1 MPRIPPGT
9 APLRPAARPRRAL
22 LSTAAVAAALVLG
35 SPPSAAGWVEADP
48 AIERTRAF
56 FEDGPA
62 ELLPAEER
70 ARLAALPLAERVGAV
85 ALWLSRDP
93 LPETPENELAVGIA
107 KRRRQV
113 RAEELSFFDD
123 RAKLLFL
130 RGAPAERLKVECS
143 ETYRPLEVWT
153 YGAGAEARSVVLYRP
168 RVEGFFRAWYPT
180 DSKRLLYS
188 EEMEYFLEQFEE
200 LRRYIRGKRP
210 DLQLCKQAERIDEI
224 TGVDGLF
231 GFRKERMTDAQV
243 AALFAPPGDLAEWAR
258 QAAAEA
264 AGGPEELPV
273 ERVAFSFPERRD
285 QRIVT
290 RIRVELPAGAPLGVV
305 DEPGGSRETRIAA
318 AGRVEQENA
327 VFEEFRS
334 RFVLP
339 PPQGDVPVVLELVR
353 ALRPKQ
359 RFVLRLELRDEV
371 TGRVAWVARAIEVPG
386 EPAPEP
392 EAAAPAA
399 ALGQELGLAK
409 AGSNRDTLV
418 LMPPAADVVFGLF
431 RAEALVAG
439 GGIRKVQFFVDGKP
453 QLSRAAPPW
462 SAELRLPNIPA
473 ETVVRAEGY
482 DAAGKLLAADEILL
496 NEPQGEARI
505 KLLSPPRGKRLSGR
519 VQARAAAV
527 VPEGKRIESVVF
539 KINDEVIA
547 TLEQPPWETAFQ
559 VPEGGEVTYLT
570 VTATYDDG
578 TQVEDF
584 RILNSS
590 EFLEEI
596 EVELVELYATVT
608 DRSGALVEGLT
619 AADFTVLDNGKPQQ
633 VSKFELMRDLPL
645 TLAVVIDTSGSM
657 RESIGE
663 AKHAAADFLRA
674 VMTPKDRA
682 FAVGFSD
689 RPALLMPLTPDAHA
703 LEVAFRDLPAMGNTA
718 LHDALVYSLYQFRG
732 VRGRKA
738 MVLLSDGDDT
748 SSLVPFADALAF
760 AQRSG
765 VSIYTIGLGVGAGS
779 VGIRGKLSKLAEETG
794 GRVFYVDKAAEL
806 DAVYDQIERELRS
819 QYLLAFAPSPPPKP
833 GERHAVTVEVEGS
846 GLKARA
852 ARGYTP

>member
-1 MPRIPPGT
+1 MRRIQ
-9 APLRPAARPRRAL
+9 PAAAARAL
-22 LSTAAVAAALVLG
+22 AIAPVLALLLFAPAPAAA
-35 SPPSAAGWVEADP
+35 WVEADP
-48 AIERTRAF
+48 AVERTRAF
-56 FEDGPA
+56 LEDGPGW
-62 ELLPAEER
+62 LLPAEER
-70 ARLAALPLAERVGAV
+70 AGLAALPLADRVGEV
-85 ALWLSRDP
+85 ALRLARDP
-93 LPETPENELAVGIA
+93 LPETPANELALGIEN
-107 KRRRQV
+107 RRRRV

-123 RAKLLFL
+123 RARLLFL
-130 RGAPAERLKVECS
+130 HGAPSERLKVECS
-143 ETYRPLEVWT
+143 ETFRPLEVWT
-153 YGAGAEARSVVLYRP
+153 YGAGPEARHVVLFRP
-168 RVEGFFRAWYPT
+168 RVEGHFRVWYPT
-180 DSKRLLYS
+180 DSKRLLYN

-200 LRRYIRGKRP
+200 LRGRIRGKRP
-210 DLQLCKQAERIDEI
+210 DLQLCKQTERIDRV
-224 TGVDGLF
+224 TGVEGLF
-231 GFRKERMTDAQV
+231 GFKKERMTDAEV
-243 AALFAPPGDLAEWAR
+243 AALLAPPADLAEWAR
-258 QAAAEA
+258 RAAADTVTQPA
-264 AGGPEELPV
+264 ELPV
-273 ERVAFSFPERRD
+273 GRVAFSFPERRE

-290 RIRVELPAGAPLGVV
+290 RIRIELPAGVALGVV
-305 DEPGGSRETRIAA
+305 DEPGGSRESRVAA
-318 AGRVEQENA
+318 AGRIEQENA

-339 PPQGDVPVVLELVR
+339 PPKGDVPVVLELWR

-359 RFVLRLELRDEV
+359 RFVLRLVLRDEV
-371 TGRVAWVARAIEVPG
+371 TGSTGWIARGIEVPG

-392 EAAAPAA
+392 ETLTPAA
-399 ALGQELGLAK
+399 AVAQDRGLSRL
-409 AGSNRDTLV
+409 AGRDTLV
-418 LMPPAADVVFGLF
+418 LLPPAADVVFGLF

-453 QLSRAAPPW
+453 QLTRTTPPW
-462 SAELRLPNIPA
+462 SAELRLPTIPT

-482 DAAGKLLAADEILL
+482 DEQGKLLAADEILL
-496 NEPQGEARI
+496 NEPQGEARV
-505 KLLSPPRGKRLSGR
+505 KLLAPARGKRLTGT
-519 VQARAAAV
+519 VKARAAAV
-527 VPEGKRIESVVF
+527 VPEGKRIENVVF
-539 KINDEVIA
+539 KLNDEVLA
-547 TLEQPPWETAFQ
+547 TLTQPPWETSFAAPTGDQ
-559 VPEGGEVTYLT
+559 VTYLT
-570 VTATYDDG
+570 VTATYTDG
-578 TQVEDF
+578 TRVEDF

-608 DRSGALVEGLT
+608 DRSGALVDGLG
-619 AADFTVLDNGKPQQ
+619 AADFRVFDNGKPQQ

-645 TLAVVIDTSGSM
+645 TLGVVLDTSGSM

-689 RPALLMPLTPDAHA
+689 RPAMLMPLTPDAEA

-718 LHDALVYSLYQFRG
+718 MHDALVYSLYQFRG

-779 VGIRGKLSKLAEETG
+779 LGIRGKLSKLAEETG
-794 GRVFYVDKAAEL
+794 GRVFYVDKAGEL
-806 DAVYDQIERELRS
+806 DTVYDQIERELRS
-819 QYLLAFAPSPPPKP
+819 QYLLAFAPSPPPRP
-833 GERHAVTVEVEGS
+833 GERHAVTVEVQGS